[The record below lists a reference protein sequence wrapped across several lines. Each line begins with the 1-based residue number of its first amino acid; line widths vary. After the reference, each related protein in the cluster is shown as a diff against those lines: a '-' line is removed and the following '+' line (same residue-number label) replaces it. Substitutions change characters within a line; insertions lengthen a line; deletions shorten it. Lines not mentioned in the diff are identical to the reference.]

1 MECLERRVAEVS
13 VGCSADVSPQVK
25 INGQH
30 VTSNRGDV
38 VRDFLVQAD
47 RQWYRYLEELVC
59 RPGAPNPFKQIEEPD
74 LRSAVQARGYL
85 ADKETISTGNLL
97 EIMNKSK
104 LTFDLELDD
113 NNVPKKII
121 MNSSDNQAEDV
132 LLKSLMIAA
141 WDQKTKETL
150 IVPLWTKD
158 MMVNEMFIMYH
169 QTLMSMANTL
179 SKSTG
184 QDKLAG
190 ALRDYCKFFAEE
202 TKIIE
207 SK

>member
-1 MECLERRVAEVS
+1 
-13 VGCSADVSPQVK
+13 
-25 INGQH
+25 
-30 VTSNRGDV
+30 
-38 VRDFLVQAD
+38 
-47 RQWYRYLEELVC
+47 
-59 RPGAPNPFKQIEEPD
+59 
-74 LRSAVQARGYL
+74 
-85 ADKETISTGNLL
+85 
-97 EIMNKSK
+97 MNKSK
-104 LTFDLELDD
+104 LTFDLELDL

-190 ALRDYCKFFAEE
+190 ALRDYCKFFAEQ

>member
-1 MECLERRVAEVS
+1 
-13 VGCSADVSPQVK
+13 
-25 INGQH
+25 
-30 VTSNRGDV
+30 
-38 VRDFLVQAD
+38 
-47 RQWYRYLEELVC
+47 
-59 RPGAPNPFKQIEEPD
+59 
-74 LRSAVQARGYL
+74 
-85 ADKETISTGNLL
+85 
-97 EIMNKSK
+97 MNKSK
-104 LTFDLELDD
+104 LTFDLELDE

>member
-1 MECLERRVAEVS
+1 
-13 VGCSADVSPQVK
+13 
-25 INGQH
+25 
-30 VTSNRGDV
+30 
-38 VRDFLVQAD
+38 
-47 RQWYRYLEELVC
+47 
-59 RPGAPNPFKQIEEPD
+59 
-74 LRSAVQARGYL
+74 
-85 ADKETISTGNLL
+85 
-97 EIMNKSK
+97 MNKSK

-190 ALRDYCKFFAEE
+190 ALRDYCNFFAEE

>member
-1 MECLERRVAEVS
+1 
-13 VGCSADVSPQVK
+13 
-25 INGQH
+25 
-30 VTSNRGDV
+30 
-38 VRDFLVQAD
+38 
-47 RQWYRYLEELVC
+47 
-59 RPGAPNPFKQIEEPD
+59 
-74 LRSAVQARGYL
+74 
-85 ADKETISTGNLL
+85 
-97 EIMNKSK
+97 MNKSK
-104 LTFDLELDD
+104 LTFDLELDN

>member
-1 MECLERRVAEVS
+1 
-13 VGCSADVSPQVK
+13 
-25 INGQH
+25 
-30 VTSNRGDV
+30 
-38 VRDFLVQAD
+38 
-47 RQWYRYLEELVC
+47 
-59 RPGAPNPFKQIEEPD
+59 
-74 LRSAVQARGYL
+74 
-85 ADKETISTGNLL
+85 
-97 EIMNKSK
+97 MNKSK
-104 LTFDLELDD
+104 LTFDLELND

-132 LLKSLMIAA
+132 LLKSVMIAA
-141 WDQKTKETL
+141 WDEKTKETL
-150 IVPLWTKD
+150 MVPLWTKD

-190 ALRDYCKFFAEE
+190 ALRDYCEFFAQE
-202 TKIIE
+202 TKIIQ